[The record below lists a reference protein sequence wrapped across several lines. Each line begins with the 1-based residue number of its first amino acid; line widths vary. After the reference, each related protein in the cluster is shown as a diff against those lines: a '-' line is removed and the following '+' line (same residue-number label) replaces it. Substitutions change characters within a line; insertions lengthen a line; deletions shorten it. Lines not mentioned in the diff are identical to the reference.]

1 MPGTET
7 GLDQCQKEGSVLCR
21 REAERLGGPVS
32 RSLQSFPGWADGQ
45 DTLIWYS

>member
-1 MPGTET
+1 MPGAET

-32 RSLQSFPGWADGQ
+32 RSILW
-45 DTLIWYS
+45 LIVLSRVG